1 MSSSQRR
8 AALAALDRARP
19 AIARLD
25 PSRNPEDLAADLI
38 ESWSAVETALRSL
51 MGGSALGGQALIREL
66 RQRQLLSLDEA
77 HALVEFH
84 AARER
89 ADRTDYRPT
98 TADAA
103 VARDGFARL
112 EAGLMR
118 DSPPLDAARRA
129 SVAAPLRAAEAPG
142 VVVPPIPSERRPAA
156 LGRLLIGVAVLA
168 LVALGAWIAL
178 SRFGGPDRK
187 MEEAQRAYASGQRE
201 RARGLFSEVARD
213 NPELSAPHVYLGRI
227 AREERNYD
235 EARRELETAIR
246 LDPQGALPQR
256 EMGSLLFALGNYQL
270 ARNFYVRAV
279 ERDANDRTAMGYLAC
294 SLARL
299 GNFQGAQQFAQRA
312 GQGPWSACL
321 AAPFPAPGSASF
333 PTQPVR

>member
-25 PSRNPEDLAADLI
+25 PSRNAEDLAADLI

-98 TADAA
+98 TADVA
-103 VARDGFARL
+103 VARDGFARI

-118 DSPPLDAARRA
+118 DAPPLDAAGRA
-129 SVAAPLRAAEAPG
+129 SVAAPMSAAEAPG
-142 VVVPPIPSERRPAA
+142 VVVPPIATDRRRAA
-156 LGRLLIGVAVLA
+156 LGRLLSGLVL
-168 LVALGAWIAL
+168 LVVLALGAWLVL
-178 SRFGGPDRK
+178 SRVGGPDRK
-187 MEEAQRAYASGQRE
+187 LADAQSAYASGQRE
-201 RARGLFSEVARD
+201 RARGLFAEVARD
-213 NPELSAPHVYLGRI
+213 NPELATPHVYLGRI
-227 AREERNYD
+227 AREERNFD

-256 EMGSLLFALGNYQL
+256 EMGSLLFALGNYPL

-279 ERDANDRTAMGYLAC
+279 ERDPGDRTAMGYLAC
-294 SLARL
+294 TLARI
-299 GNFQGAQQFAQRA
+299 GNVQGAQQFAQRA

-321 AAPFPAPGSASF
+321 MAPLPPPGTARLS
-333 PTQPVR
+333 QPVR